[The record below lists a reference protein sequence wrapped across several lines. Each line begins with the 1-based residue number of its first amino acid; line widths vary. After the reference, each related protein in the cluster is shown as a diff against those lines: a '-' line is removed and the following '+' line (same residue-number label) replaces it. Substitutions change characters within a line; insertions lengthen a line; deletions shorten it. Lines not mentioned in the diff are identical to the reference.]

1 MQAVIILSI
10 AAGAIW
16 LLWKHYKQ
24 MAADDFERE
33 MFRRMSNSK
42 ARDRDQADLDRASDE
57 GMSHPDDG
65 MR

>member
-33 MFRRMSNSK
+33 MFRRMSK
-42 ARDRDQADLDRASDE
+42 GTRDPDQSDLDRASDE
-57 GMSHPDDG
+57 GMNHPDDG

>member
-33 MFRRMSNSK
+33 MFRRMSK
-42 ARDRDQADLDRASDE
+42 GTGDPDQSDLDRASDE